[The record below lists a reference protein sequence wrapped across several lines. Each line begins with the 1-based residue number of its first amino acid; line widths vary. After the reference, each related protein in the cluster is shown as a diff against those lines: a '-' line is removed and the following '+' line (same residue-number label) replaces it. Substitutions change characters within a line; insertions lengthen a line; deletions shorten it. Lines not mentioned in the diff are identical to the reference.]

1 MSETINPKKQAC
13 TDVLSFHKGK
23 ISKEEFMASYKAH
36 AGKYLDYA
44 HTVEDLMLSDMNGHY
59 NRYDFEPF
67 AKECDISEAD
77 GEELLVN
84 QQYYQQKLVDALF
97 DIAYTRTPNNER
109 GGDGKPMSYDRKYN
123 IGVIA
128 ERALLS
134 LSHIK
139 ETDTGA
145 MPHLRNA
152 WAYPRLGSDYKVS
165 DGIIIESVRIDQQSC
180 FRANQERIAKFC
192 TKFNS

>member
-36 AGKYLDYA
+36 AEKYLDYA
-44 HTVEDLMLSDMNGHY
+44 RTVEDLMMSDMNGHY
-59 NRYDFEPF
+59 NRYDFKPF

-77 GEELLVN
+77 GKELLVN
-84 QQYYQQKLVDALF
+84 QQYYQQKLVDSLF
-97 DIAYTRTPNNER
+97 DIAYTRIPNNER

-123 IGVIA
+123 IGVFA

-139 ETDTGA
+139 EYSREMGY
-145 MPHLRNA
+145 LRNA
-152 WAYPRLGSDYKVS
+152 WAYPRLGADYKVS
-165 DGIIIESVRIDQQSC
+165 DGGIIESVRCDQRLC
-180 FRANQERIAKFC
+180 FKANQDRINKFYHI
-192 TKFNS
+192 NS

>member
-36 AGKYLDYA
+36 ADKYLDYA
-44 HTVEDLMLSDMNGHY
+44 RTVEDLMLSGIGD
-59 NRYDFEPF
+59 RYDSKPF

-77 GEELLVN
+77 GKELLVN
-84 QQYYQQKLVDALF
+84 QQYYQQKLVDSLF
-97 DIAYTRTPNNER
+97 DIAYTRIPNNER

-152 WAYPRLGSDYKVS
+152 WAYPRLGSDYRVS
-165 DGIIIESVRIDQQSC
+165 DGGIIESVRCDQRLC
-180 FRANQERIAKFC
+180 FKANQDRIAKFC
-192 TKFNS
+192 TKIHS